1 MGRSSTASAPLDT
14 LGNVR
19 RFILALFAIGVV
31 GTAADL
37 LLTGHVEDAWQLAP
51 LLLLAASALIVAWY
65 LAGRRRASLRA
76 HQILMAL
83 FVASGFVG
91 TFFHLRANIEFETE
105 MYPEFSGFELYW
117 KAIRGASPPS
127 LAPGAMIALGL
138 LGLIYAYRHPS
149 LDTNSPRVPEQHHE
163 PSC

>member
-51 LLLLAASALIVAWY
+51 LLLFAASALIVAWH

-105 MYPEFSGFELYW
+105 MYPGLAGFELYW
-117 KAIRGASPPS
+117 KAIQGASPPS

-149 LDTNSPRVPEQHHE
+149 LDTNSPK
-163 PSC
+163 SSGATL

>member
-1 MGRSSTASAPLDT
+1 M
-14 LGNVR
+14 
-19 RFILALFAIGVV
+19 GVV

-51 LLLLAASALIVAWY
+51 LLLLAASALIVAWH
-65 LAGRRRASLRA
+65 LAARRRAGLRA

-83 FVASGFVG
+83 FIASGFVG

-117 KAIRGASPPS
+117 KAIQGASPPS

-138 LGLIYAYRHPS
+138 LGLIYSYRHPS
-149 LDTNSPRVPEQHHE
+149 LDTNSPK
-163 PSC
+163 SSGATS

>member
-1 MGRSSTASAPLDT
+1 MARSSVVAASADT

-19 RFILALFAIGVV
+19 RFVLTLFGMGVL

-51 LLLLAASALIVAWY
+51 LALIGVAVLVVAWH
-65 LAGRRRASLRA
+65 LASRSRESLRV
-76 HQILMAL
+76 HQAVMVL
-83 FVASGFVG
+83 FIASGLVG
-91 TFFHLRANIEFETE
+91 TFFHFRANIEFELE
-105 MYPEFSGFELYW
+105 MYPGLAGFELYW
-117 KAIRGASPPS
+117 KAIQGVSPPS

-149 LDTNSPRVPEQHHE
+149 LDIPLIDRSGATS
-163 PSC
+163 